1 MTTTSQSELT
11 QPLKMRPARGMS
23 TLYPMVPT
31 LWPILEKSQKI
42 LNKKQTLRIGENVS
56 LLNSE
61 TKEVNLRFVSSS
73 APTLRSALHFWK
85 YYQVLKGFKIAEDF
99 LFRVIRNCFYPP
111 GKRKR
116 SENRHCWW
124 SPPKKNHFLR
134 TWNDQYDDFHREVAF
149 IRENC
154 LLDYSYIDNCL
165 HLATPDK
172 TPIWPPGICGAAW

>member
-1 MTTTSQSELT
+1 MNPQPLKRDLMTTTSQSELT

-42 LNKKQTLRIGENVS
+42 ILNKKQTLCIGENVS

-85 YYQVLKGFKIAEDF
+85 YYQVLKSFQNYGALSISCEKKLIFFHLEKGSVQRTGIADGARQGKITSCVPEMLNVMTF
-99 LFRVIRNCFYPP
+99 TER
-111 GKRKR
+111 
-116 SENRHCWW
+116 
-124 SPPKKNHFLR
+124 
-134 TWNDQYDDFHREVAF
+134 
-149 IRENC
+149 
-154 LLDYSYIDNCL
+154 LL
-165 HLATPDK
+165 H
-172 TPIWPPGICGAAW
+172 

>member
-42 LNKKQTLRIGENVS
+42 ILNKKQTLCIGENVS

-73 APTLRSALHFWK
+73 APTLRSALHF
-85 YYQVLKGFKIAEDF
+85 
-99 LFRVIRNCFYPP
+99 
-111 GKRKR
+111 
-116 SENRHCWW
+116 
-124 SPPKKNHFLR
+124 
-134 TWNDQYDDFHREVAF
+134 
-149 IRENC
+149 
-154 LLDYSYIDNCL
+154 
-165 HLATPDK
+165 
-172 TPIWPPGICGAAW
+172 

>member
-1 MTTTSQSELT
+1 
-11 QPLKMRPARGMS
+11 MRPARGMS

-99 LFRVIRNCFYPP
+99 LFHVKRNWFFFHLEKGSVQRTGIADGARQ
-111 GKRKR
+111 GKIA
-116 SENRHCWW
+116 SCVPEILNVM
-124 SPPKKNHFLR
+124 
-134 TWNDQYDDFHREVAF
+134 TF
-149 IRENC
+149 IRECC
-154 LLDYSYIDNCL
+154 LLKKLLLNWQLSSPCHPWQDPNM
-165 HLATPDK
+165 
-172 TPIWPPGICGAAW
+172 AARNLWRRLVGKLGSQGQLRGDRL